1 MKSIAID
8 HFHASADRRLRVEW
22 KFCKRCN
29 FDCSYCSKYTHDNNS
44 PWRDLSDYKKAVD
57 KILKC
62 TNKEI
67 WLSFTGGEPCIYPQ
81 FKELI
86 KYCKNSGIHFLS
98 VCSNGSKSPDYYVE
112 IMKYL
117 NNIIISCHFEYKVNV
132 LESIL
137 AVKEYIKNL
146 NKTIHIHVMM
156 LPGHFDQAIKVMTIL
171 KKNGVMFG
179 VRRIRPLY
187 MPDGVPTK
195 PYQKGGD
202 LKMTSSGPDY
212 SNDKGYYSNKEL
224 EFFKGDLHEYI

>member
-1 MKSIAID
+1 MKSVAIEHRHLQND
-8 HFHASADRRLRVEW
+8 KRLKVEW

-29 FDCSYCSKYTHDNNS
+29 FDCSYCSKYTHDNSS

-81 FKELI
+81 FQELI
-86 KYCKNSGIHFLS
+86 KYCKNSGIYFLS
-98 VCSNGSKSPDYYVE
+98 VCSNGSRSPDYYVKN
-112 IMKYL
+112 MQYL
-117 NNIIISCHFEYKVNV
+117 DNIIISCHFEYKVNV
-132 LESIL
+132 VDSIL
-137 AVKEYIKNL
+137 GIKEYIKGL
-146 NKTIHIHVMM
+146 DKTMHVHIMM
-156 LPGHFDQAIKVMTIL
+156 LPGHFDQAIKVMATL
-171 KKNGVMFG
+171 KQNDVMFG
-179 VRRIRPLY
+179 IRRIRPLY
-187 MPDGVPTK
+187 MSDGSPTK

-212 SNDKGYYSNKEL
+212 SNDEGYYSEKEL